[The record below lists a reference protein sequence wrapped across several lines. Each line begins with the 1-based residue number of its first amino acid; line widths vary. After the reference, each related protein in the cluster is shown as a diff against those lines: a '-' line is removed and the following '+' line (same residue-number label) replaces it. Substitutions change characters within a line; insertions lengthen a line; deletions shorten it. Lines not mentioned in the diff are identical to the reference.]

1 MAKNSQTVSRYLQH
15 SDFFASL
22 YETYR
27 EEAKLLQLIQQQFP
41 RDLTSHCTAVHKK
54 GQILTL
60 YVDAPVWASKM
71 RYMSG
76 KIAESAAVRE
86 VKIRVSSPQTRQ
98 QPGDRAGDRDKKTRP
113 RHSDKAAEVLSD
125 AAEYTADED
134 LKAVLLRLSKAIKQ

>member
-1 MAKNSQTVSRYLQH
+1 MAKHSQTVSRYLQH
-15 SDFFASL
+15 SDFFSSL

-41 RDLTSHCTAVHKK
+41 RDLTVHCTAVHKK

-71 RYMSG
+71 RYLSG

-86 VKIRVSSPQTRQ
+86 VRIRVSPPQPPQ
-98 QPGDRAGDRDKKTRP
+98 QPVETKSRP
-113 RHSDKAAEVLSD
+113 RHSDKGAEILSD
-125 AAEYTADED
+125 AAACTADED
-134 LKAVLLRLSKAIKQ
+134 LKAVLLRLSKAVKR

>member
-1 MAKNSQTVSRYLQH
+1 MAKHSQTVSRYLQH
-15 SDFFASL
+15 SDFFSSL
-22 YETYR
+22 YDTYR

-86 VKIRVSSPQTRQ
+86 VKIRVSPPQPRQ
-98 QPGDRAGDRDKKTRP
+98 QPGDRVKKTRP
-113 RHSDKAAEVLSD
+113 RHSDKASKILS
-125 AAEYTADED
+125 AAASCTADKD
-134 LKAVLLRLSKAIKQ
+134 LKAVLQRLSKAIKQ